1 MKNNNLSKNL
11 DNIKKDIIISKAIN
25 NSIKKH
31 NYNIKNGDEKC
42 FILKLNK
49 KNNPNTIDNC
59 FIEEEIS
66 LKSIR
71 DYNNA
76 IVHFIDDINKRFYNE
91 INNDKNKILKED
103 IEKIETKIK
112 EFECNNVF
120 NKIKT
125 LTSPNKD
132 IETCLIKCSIR
143 DNRCVKILDR
153 LKTDKQEIWS
163 LEKAEEFI
171 KSNIEYTK
179 KIFTEIKE
187 KFRKQEENI
196 KIEKVTSELIN
207 DACKKYM
214 QEQNIKIEKDI
225 EKTFIAQFDKSK
237 NYECCKVCEVQSP
250 TIAGLLDY
258 TKKLN
263 NYGYNINSQ
272 YQDIINNK
280 KEVSNED
287 IDNMER
293 ELEDF
298 KNDKCFINL
307 KNNLPEN
314 DNIETYIQKHTV
326 DNKYNYIYE
335 SSKELIE
342 LQEDKIQYE
351 QVHSHI
357 QDIIDKIKQINQKKE
372 QDEEK
377 KRKIEEGLKLKEQ
390 QKNEIKQQKKRNIKK
405 VKKAKSHKQY
415 RCRRRLQ
422 ELCEMGTKQNLLK
435 NLSAGISSKETKL
448 IGKLKELSEKG
459 IIKLNLLK
467 NLSAGIQSLKD
478 VDKAK
483 NNNKSKTF

>member
-1 MKNNNLSKNL
+1 MKKNNLSKNL
-11 DNIKKDIIISKAIN
+11 DNIKQDIVISKAIN
-25 NSIKKH
+25 ESIKNN
-31 NYNIKNGDEKC
+31 NYIINNGDEKC

-59 FIEEEIS
+59 FIDEEIS
-66 LKSIR
+66 LKSVS
-71 DYNNA
+71 DYNKY
-76 IVHFIDDINKRFYNE
+76 IVNFINNDINKMYYE
-91 INNDKNKILKED
+91 INDNKNKILKED

-112 EFECNNVF
+112 AFEQNSVL
-120 NKIKT
+120 NKIKA

-132 IETCLIKCSIR
+132 IETCVIECSII

-153 LKTDKQEIWS
+153 LKTNKQEIWS

-179 KIFTEIKE
+179 KILTEIKE
-187 KFRKQEENI
+187 NFRKQEENI
-196 KIEKVTSELIN
+196 KIEKVTSQLI
-207 DACKKYM
+207 DVACKKYM

-250 TIAGLLDY
+250 TIAELLDY

-287 IDNMER
+287 IDDMER
-293 ELEDF
+293 ELNDF
-298 KNDKCFINL
+298 KNDECFINL

-314 DNIETYIQKHTV
+314 DNIETYIQKHIV
-326 DNKYNYIYE
+326 DNKYENYIYAN
-335 SSKELIE
+335 SKELIE
-342 LQEDKIQYE
+342 LRQDKIGYE
-351 QVHSHI
+351 EIHYEI
-357 QDIIDKIKQINQKKE
+357 QDIIDKIKQIKQKKE

-377 KRKIEEGLKLKEQ
+377 KRKIEEELKLKEQ
-390 QKNEIKQQKKRNIKK
+390 KENEIKQQKKKNIKK

-415 RCRRRLQ
+415 RLRRRLQ
-422 ELCEMGTKQNLLK
+422 ELYEMGTKQNRLK
-435 NLSAGISSKETKL
+435 NGFGETQ
-448 IGKLKELSEKG
+448 
-459 IIKLNLLK
+459 N
-467 NLSAGIQSLKD
+467 LKD
-478 VDKAK
+478 IDKVNKKK
-483 NNNKSKTF
+483 NRTF